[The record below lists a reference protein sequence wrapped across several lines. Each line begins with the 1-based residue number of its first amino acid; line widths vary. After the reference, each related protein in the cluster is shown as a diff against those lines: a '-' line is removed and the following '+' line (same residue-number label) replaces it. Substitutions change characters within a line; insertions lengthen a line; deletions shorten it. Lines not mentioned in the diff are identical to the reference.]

1 MIIHGKIKIRG
12 YKSTCVILYEA
23 LQNQHSN
30 SEPVFHFL
38 YIAPSPPRSVRGR
51 LVSAQQSLIEV
62 SWREPAATN
71 GIITQYTLSVTS
83 SGRGSTN
90 DGNDGIAVNQVE
102 AFNRASAKFCAIRYY
117 CRSGYLRW

>member
-1 MIIHGKIKIRG
+1 M
-12 YKSTCVILYEA
+12 SLY
-23 LQNQHSN
+23 LFS
-30 SEPVFHFL
+30 V
-38 YIAPSPPRSVRGR
+38 APSPPRSVRAR

-71 GIITQYTLSVTS
+71 GIITQYMLSVTS

-90 DGNDGIAVNQVE
+90 DGNDVNQGE

-117 CRSGYLRW
+117 LYQTPQNAKIKYHQMLIYRQ